1 MIIDTC
7 AGIRVGDLEL
17 QKAID
22 TDIDRLV
29 REKRATPEKVKAIID
44 RRMTLKWNQEHPDE
58 QLPVPDI
65 RI

>member
-44 RRMTLKWNQEHPDE
+44 RRMTLKWNHEHPDE

>member
-7 AGIRVGDLEL
+7 AGLRVGDLEL

-22 TDIDRLV
+22 TDIDRLS
-29 REKRATPEKVKAIID
+29 REKRATPENVKAIID
-44 RRMTLKWNQEHPDE
+44 YRMTLKWNQEHPYK
-58 QLPVPDI
+58 QLPVPDV